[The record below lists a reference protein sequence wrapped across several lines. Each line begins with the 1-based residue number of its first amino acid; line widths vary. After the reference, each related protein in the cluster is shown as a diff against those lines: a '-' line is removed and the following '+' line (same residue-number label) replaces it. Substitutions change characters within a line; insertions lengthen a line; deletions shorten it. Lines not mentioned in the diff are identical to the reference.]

1 MKKFMYLIPATLLM
15 VASCATNK
23 SVYQLSGDWNVVNL
37 NGQAISPAENTPF
50 VGFDTNEGRIYG
62 FTGCNRITGT
72 LDAKQFMK
80 GKVDFSQLGSTRML
94 CQDDKY
100 ETDFLEALSKAV
112 ESEVKEKEILLK
124 DKDGKIVVTL
134 QKK

>member
-94 CQDDKY
+94 CHDDKY
-100 ETDFLEALSKAV
+100 ETAFLEALSKAV

-124 DKDGKIVVTL
+124 DKDGKVVVTL